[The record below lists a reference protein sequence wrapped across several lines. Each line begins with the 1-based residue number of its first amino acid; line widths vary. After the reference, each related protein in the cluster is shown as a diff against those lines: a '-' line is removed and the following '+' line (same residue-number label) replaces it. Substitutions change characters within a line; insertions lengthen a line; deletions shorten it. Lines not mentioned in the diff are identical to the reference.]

1 MLLEAASGQGI
12 ETLILRTIHGNAEHS
27 GVALVPGLQLL
38 ARLVLRLDDKQ
49 VVEYCPEEAKSMVI
63 VVINSMDGC
72 FGAGCRV
79 YFAGNP
85 FLGSELLVVNQHFFT
100 F

>member
-1 MLLEAASGQGI
+1 MLLKAASGQGI
-12 ETLILRTIHGNAEHS
+12 ETLIRSIHGNAEHS
-27 GVALVPGLQLL
+27 GVASSLVYNSWLDWLCG
-38 ARLVLRLDDKQ
+38 RFDDKQ

-63 VVINSMDGC
+63 TVINSIDGC
-72 FGAGCRV
+72 SGAGCRV

-85 FLGSELLVVNQHFFT
+85 FLESELLVVNQHFFT